1 MLAAL
6 LGVFGVFV
14 GAFLAQIFATS
25 AEWRSRRLEAMV
37 EVAAASGRMIG
48 ARERLFELFIGDTSP
63 PLSDDRAVTAFRER
77 SDAHYN
83 WRAAR
88 SRLEIV
94 IADDPEIYKAMNEF
108 ERFRVMATE
117 WVAAYQKEGSNFR
130 FSNYK
135 RIDRESWVGMRAARV
150 MLMRCARLRSQRD
163 AQWNGRLR
171 LKIARKSSFNP
182 IGYSESRRLDRS

>member
-14 GAFLAQIFATS
+14 GAFLTQVFATS

-48 ARERLFELFIGDTSP
+48 AHERLFELFLGDTSP
-63 PLSDDRAVTAFRER
+63 PLSDDRVVMALRER
-77 SDAHYN
+77 SEAHYN

-88 SRLEIV
+88 ARLEIV

-108 ERFRVMATE
+108 ERCRVMATK
-117 WVAAYQKEGSNFR
+117 WITAYQKKGSEFR
-130 FSNYK
+130 FGDYRK
-135 RIDRESWVGMRAARV
+135 IDHESWVGMRAARIT
-150 MLMRCARLRSQRD
+150 LMRCARLRSQRD
-163 AQWNGRLR
+163 ARWNGRLR
-171 LKIARKSSFNP
+171 LRFARKSSYNP
-182 IGYSESRRLDRS
+182 IGYSEARGLDRS

>member
-14 GAFLAQIFATS
+14 GAFLTQIFATS

-48 ARERLFELFIGDTSP
+48 AHERLFELFIGDTSP
-63 PLSDDRAVTAFRER
+63 PLSEDRAVMALRER
-77 SDAHYN
+77 SDARYN

-88 SRLEIV
+88 ARLEIV

-108 ERFRVMATE
+108 ERCLVMATK
-117 WVAAYQKEGSNFR
+117 WITAYQEEGSNFR
-130 FSNYK
+130 FSNYG

-171 LKIARKSSFNP
+171 LKFAKKSSFNP
-182 IGYSESRRLDRS
+182 IGYSEARGLDRS